1 MKTRVDQDRIWPTP
15 CAQRESQK
23 EKKEM
28 KDDHEDGD
36 QNSITSKFH
45 WQLNFNCHQN
55 DLVCPKLKWLNL
67 ILVTNQL
74 LNLILSIKWVTELI

>member
-1 MKTRVDQDRIWPTP
+1 LFTKFIILFYFIHYLVYGGGLMKTRVDQDRIWPTP

-36 QNSITSKFH
+36 
-45 WQLNFNCHQN
+45 
-55 DLVCPKLKWLNL
+55 
-67 ILVTNQL
+67 
-74 LNLILSIKWVTELI
+74 